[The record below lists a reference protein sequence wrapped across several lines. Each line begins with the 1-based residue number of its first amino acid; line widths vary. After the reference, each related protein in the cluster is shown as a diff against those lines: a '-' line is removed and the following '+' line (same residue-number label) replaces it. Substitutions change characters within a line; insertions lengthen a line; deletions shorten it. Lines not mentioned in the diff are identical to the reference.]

1 VAAPGALRYSERMIA
16 AVSTTGLE
24 HVRADIARAC
34 KDACRDPAEVT
45 LVAVSKT
52 FDPEQIEPAIAA
64 GQRVFGENRVQEAK
78 AKWPPLK
85 AKHPGIA
92 LHLIG
97 PLQSNKARE
106 AVALFDAIHS
116 VDRPSLCEALA
127 KEITKQ
133 GRSPLLFVEI
143 NTGAEAQ
150 KAGVLPQD
158 ADAFLGQCRD
168 KYGLTVSGLMCI
180 PPLEEAPGPHFALT
194 AKIARRNGLKLLS
207 MGMSADFA
215 TAIQLGA
222 THVRVGSAIFG
233 ERPPLARGRQERV

>member
-1 VAAPGALRYSERMIA
+1 ME
-16 AVSTTGLE
+16 TTATPSGLAT
-24 HVRADIARAC
+24 VRAEIARAC
-34 KDACRDPAEVT
+34 KDAGRDTAEVT

-52 FDPEQIEPAIAA
+52 FPAEAIEPVIAA

-78 AKWPPLK
+78 AKWPPLI
-85 AKHPGIA
+85 ARYPGIE

-97 PLQSNKARE
+97 PLQTNKARE

-116 VDRPSLCEALA
+116 VDRSSLCEALA
-127 KEITKQ
+127 KEIAKQ
-133 GRSPLLFVEI
+133 NRQPTLFVEI
-143 NTGAEAQ
+143 NTGAEPQ

-158 ADAFLGQCRD
+158 ADAFIAACRE

-194 AKIARRNGLKLLS
+194 AKIAKRHGLKLLS
-207 MGMSADFA
+207 MGMSADFGI
-215 TAIQLGA
+215 AISLGA

-233 ERPPLARGRQERV
+233 ERA